1 MAVRSRQES
10 RTEQT
15 SNHRAAWRGLLNS
28 DLANRD
34 REVYRLYSSELMCW

>member
-28 DLANRD
+28 DLYD
-34 REVYRLYSSELMCW
+34 SVYIIYGLIFWNL